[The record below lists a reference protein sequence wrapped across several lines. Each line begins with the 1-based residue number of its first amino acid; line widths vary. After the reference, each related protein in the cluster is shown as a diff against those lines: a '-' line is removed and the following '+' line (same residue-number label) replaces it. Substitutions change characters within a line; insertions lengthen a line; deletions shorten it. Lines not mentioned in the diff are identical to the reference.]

1 MRLLVLDT
9 IHGGRDLAGYLREQG
24 HFVDAVDVYRKGS
37 VVDTETALQREYD
50 LVIAPVHLQPRHPLL
65 RKLTIPVISHH
76 QAVRW
81 ILGNNV
87 PSPMVELT
95 GRRGKTTTASALAG
109 LMEGPGILNTSAGMI
124 RYPEKQKIGPGSITP
139 AAIVSAA
146 REARRIGGWLV
157 AEVSL
162 GFIGSGDLGILT
174 SPDDYLVAG
183 NTRSAF
189 QEKVRSGLGMA
200 TLLTA
205 PGISI
210 PGAFSCTDIVTVDGD
225 SVSCPDRRD
234 SGCFRNRL
242 LSLDAYRTPLML
254 AAAAG
259 CLLSWDIS
267 RLSSFEA
274 IPGSMSSS
282 WEGDVFM
289 VDNSNSGTNAEGACA
304 AAAYAR
310 MTCGDVPLVLVIGKE
325 EGAVCEGFPEA
336 DVETAIHEIKPQHAI
351 VVGESY
357 DRIAVPEETTLYR
370 ARTLAEALDK
380 ARMSASHR
388 CIVLAVKCWR

>member
-1 MRLLVLDT
+1 
-9 IHGGRDLAGYLREQG
+9 
-24 HFVDAVDVYRKGS
+24 
-37 VVDTETALQREYD
+37 
-50 LVIAPVHLQPRHPLL
+50 
-65 RKLTIPVISHH
+65 
-76 QAVRW
+76 
-81 ILGNNV
+81 
-87 PSPMVELT
+87 
-95 GRRGKTTTASALAG
+95 
-109 LMEGPGILNTSAGMI
+109 
-124 RYPEKQKIGPGSITP
+124 
-139 AAIVSAA
+139 
-146 REARRIGGWLV
+146 
-157 AEVSL
+157 
-162 GFIGSGDLGILT
+162 
-174 SPDDYLVAG
+174 
-183 NTRSAF
+183 
-189 QEKVRSGLGMA
+189 
-200 TLLTA
+200 
-205 PGISI
+205 
-210 PGAFSCTDIVTVDGD
+210 
-225 SVSCPDRRD
+225 
-234 SGCFRNRL
+234 
-242 LSLDAYRTPLML
+242 ML

-274 IPGSMSSS
+274 IPGRMSSS